1 VIDLVFQ
8 GWFQCRLATDPDPY
22 DEPRG
27 VSGYVH
33 AYAGEPDL
41 DRVLR
46 LQAPPFVRAY
56 GPPVGVRVHQV
67 WRDGQEQDEHPLQ
80 GASVELV
87 EEPKFEGRNGVIA
100 DDGFEPIWP
109 FALRVTQGRFVLA
122 RRVVPADPDDPFQ
135 GLFAGGVEEAPA
147 EIREATGIGDL
158 ASVWADRVAR
168 LQQDVKTA
176 AEPERTAIR
185 ERLEFVEANLAAPG
199 GGASRFFGARLRYGY
214 ELTST
219 PVVQD
224 PDGWLPSSIDAA
236 GPWRVDFWLGGWD
249 ADVLCGF
256 CWGQLRLPSTPGAAG
271 EHSGAPLRV
280 TDRRP

>member
-1 VIDLVFQ
+1 MIDLVFR

-46 LQAPPFVRAY
+46 MQAPPFVRAY
-56 GPPVGVRVHQV
+56 GPPIGVRVHQV
-67 WRDGQEQDEHPLQ
+67 WRDGHEQDEHPLQ

-109 FALRVTQGRFVLA
+109 FALRVTQGPFALA
-122 RRVVPADPDDPFQ
+122 RRVVPADPDHPFD
-135 GLFAGGVEEAPA
+135 GLFAGGVERAPA

-158 ASVWADRVAR
+158 AAVWADRVSR
-168 LQQDVKTA
+168 LQQDVETA
-176 AEPERTAIR
+176 AEPERTAMR
-185 ERLEFVEANLAAPG
+185 ERLEFLEASLAAPG
-199 GGASRFFGARLRYGY
+199 GGASRFFGARLRYSY
-214 ELTST
+214 ELAST

-224 PDGWLPSSIDAA
+224 PEGWLPSSIDRAS
-236 GPWRVDFWLGGWD
+236 PWPVDFWMGGWD

-256 CWGQLRLPSTPGAAG
+256 CWGQLRLPSTTDAA
-271 EHSGAPLRV
+271 EDHSGTPLRV

>member
-1 VIDLVFQ
+1 MIDLVFQ

-46 LQAPPFVRAY
+46 LQTPSFVRAY
-56 GPPVGVRVHQV
+56 GPAVGVNVVEV
-67 WRDGQEQDEHPLQ
+67 WRDGHKEDDHPLE
-80 GASVELV
+80 GARVELL

-109 FALRVTQGRFVLA
+109 FALWVEQGAFALA
-122 RRVVPADPDDPFQ
+122 RRIVPTDPEYPFD
-135 GLFAGGVEEAPA
+135 GLFAGGVEGALA
-147 EIREATGIGDL
+147 EIREATGIGNL
-158 ASVWADRVAR
+158 ATVWTARVAR
-168 LQQDVKTA
+168 LRRDVETA
-176 AEPERTAIR
+176 AEPHRTAIQ
-185 ERLEFVEANLAAPG
+185 ERLEFLEGNLAAPG

-214 ELTST
+214 ELAST
-219 PVVQD
+219 PMVQD
-224 PDGWLPSSIDAA
+224 PDGWLATSIDAA
-236 GPWRVDFWLGGWD
+236 GPWRVEFWMGGWD

-256 CWGQLRLPSTPGAAG
+256 TRGQLRLPTANDAAERRSSAG
-271 EHSGAPLRV
+271 LRV

>member
-1 VIDLVFQ
+1 MIDLVFQ

-46 LQAPPFVRAY
+46 LQTPPFARAH
-56 GPPVGVRVHQV
+56 GPAVGVNVVEV
-67 WRDGQEQDEHPLQ
+67 WRDGHEEDDHPLE
-80 GASVELV
+80 GARVELLD
-87 EEPKFEGRNGVIA
+87 EPKFEGRNGVIA

-109 FALRVTQGRFVLA
+109 FALRIEQGAFALA
-122 RRVVPADPDDPFQ
+122 RRIVPADPEHPFD

-147 EIREATGIGDL
+147 EIRDATGIGDL
-158 ASVWADRVAR
+158 AAVWTARVSR
-168 LQQDVKTA
+168 LREDVETA
-176 AEPERTAIR
+176 AEPHRTAIR
-185 ERLEFVEANLAAPG
+185 ERLEFLEGNLAAPG
-199 GGASRFFGARLRYGY
+199 GGASRFFGARLRYSY
-214 ELTST
+214 ELAST

-224 PDGWLPSSIDAA
+224 PDGWFGTSIVAA
-236 GPWRVDFWLGGWD
+236 GPWRVEFWLGGWD
-249 ADVLCGF
+249 ADVMCGF
-256 CWGQLRLPSTPGAAG
+256 TRGQLRLPTADDAA
-271 EHSGAPLRV
+271 ERRSGAGVRV

>member
-46 LQAPPFVRAY
+46 LQTPPFVRAY
-56 GPPVGVRVHQV
+56 GPAVGVNVVEV
-67 WRDGQEQDEHPLQ
+67 WRDGRREDDHPLE
-80 GASVELV
+80 GARVELL

-100 DDGFEPIWP
+100 DDGLEPIWP
-109 FALRVTQGRFVLA
+109 FALQVEQSAFALA
-122 RRVVPADPDDPFQ
+122 RRVVPADPHYPFE
-135 GLFAGGVEEAPA
+135 GLFAGGVEEALA
-147 EIREATGIGDL
+147 EIREATGIGNL
-158 ASVWADRVAR
+158 ATVWTTRVSR
-168 LQQDVKTA
+168 LQQDLGTA
-176 AEPERTAIR
+176 AEPERTAVH
-185 ERLEFVEANLAAPG
+185 ERLEFLEANLAAPG
-199 GGASRFFGARLRYGY
+199 GGASRFFGARLRFSY
-214 ELTST
+214 ELASP

-224 PDGWLPSSIDAA
+224 PDGWLDTSIDAA
-236 GPWRVDFWLGGWD
+236 APWRVEFWMGGWD

-256 CWGQLRLPSTPGAAG
+256 TRGQLRLLTANDATEGP
-271 EHSGAPLRV
+271 SGAGPRV

>member
-1 VIDLVFQ
+1 MIDLVFQ

-56 GPPVGVRVHQV
+56 GPPVGVNVVEV
-67 WRDGQEQDEHPLQ
+67 WRDGEKEDDHPLE
-80 GASVELV
+80 GAPVELL

-109 FALRVTQGRFVLA
+109 FALRIEQPPFALA
-122 RRVVPADPDDPFQ
+122 RRVVPADPEYPFD
-135 GLFAGGVEEAPA
+135 GLFAGGVEGAPA
-147 EIREATGIGDL
+147 EIRDATGIGNL
-158 ASVWADRVAR
+158 ATVWTAR
-168 LQQDVKTA
+168 LSRLRQDIETA
-176 AEPERTAIR
+176 VEPERTAIQ
-185 ERLEFVEANLAAPG
+185 ERLEFLEANLAAPG
-199 GGASRFFGARLRYGY
+199 GGASRFFGARLRYSY
-214 ELTST
+214 ELAST
-219 PVVQD
+219 PVVRD
-224 PDGWLPSSIDAA
+224 PDGWLATSIDGG
-236 GPWRVDFWLGGWD
+236 GPWRVEFWMGGWD

-256 CWGQLRLPSTPGAAG
+256 TRGQLRLPTSNDGAEG
-271 EHSGAPLRV
+271 RSGAGLRV

>member
-1 VIDLVFQ
+1 MIDLVFQ

-46 LQAPPFVRAY
+46 LQAPPFVRAH
-56 GPPVGVRVHQV
+56 GPPVGVRVHRV
-67 WRDGQEQDEHPLQ
+67 WRDGQEEDEHPLE

-109 FALRVTQGRFVLA
+109 FALRVVQGRFTLA
-122 RRVVPADPDDPFQ
+122 RRVVPADPDHPFE
-135 GLFAGGVEEAPA
+135 GLLAGGVEAAPA

-158 ASVWADRVAR
+158 AAVWADRVSR
-168 LQQDVKTA
+168 LQQDAETA
-176 AEPERTAIR
+176 AEPEHSAVR
-185 ERLEFVEANLAAPG
+185 ERLEFLEASLAAPG
-199 GGASRFFGARLRYGY
+199 GGASRFFGARLRYSY

-224 PDGWLPSSIDAA
+224 PDGWLTPSIDAA
-236 GPWRVDFWLGGWD
+236 GPWRVDFWMGGWD

-256 CWGQLRLPSTPGAAG
+256 CSGQLRLPSTTDAAE
-271 EHSGAPLRV
+271 EHRGAPLRV

>member
-1 VIDLVFQ
+1 MIDLVFQ

-46 LQAPPFVRAY
+46 LQAPPFVRPY
-56 GPPVGVRVHQV
+56 GPPIGVRVHQV
-67 WRDGQEQDEHPLQ
+67 WRDGQELDEHPLQ

-87 EEPKFEGRNGVIA
+87 EEPRFEGRNGVIA

-109 FALRVTQGRFVLA
+109 FALRVTQGPFALA
-122 RRVVPADPDDPFQ
+122 RRVVPADPDHPFE
-135 GLFAGGVEEAPA
+135 GLFAGGVERAPA

-158 ASVWADRVAR
+158 ATVGADRVSR
-168 LQQDVKTA
+168 LQQDIESA
-176 AEPERTAIR
+176 LEPERTAIQ
-185 ERLEFVEANLAAPG
+185 ERLEFLEANLAAPT
-199 GGASRFFGARLRYGY
+199 GGATRFFGARLRYSY
-214 ELTST
+214 ELAST
-219 PVVQD
+219 PVVHD
-224 PDGWLPSSIDAA
+224 LDGWLATSIDSAS
-236 GPWRVDFWLGGWD
+236 PWRVEFWMGGWD

-256 CWGQLRLPSTPGAAG
+256 IRGQLRLPTAGDAAQG
-271 EHSGAPLRV
+271 HSGVRVRV